1 MPGRRGW
8 VPPWDSRCRP
18 TGAIAR
24 WRSSPAPYLPAWPDC
39 TITRTWRSTG
49 WRGPRRA
56 AGVAEGLEVPPA
68 PGRVLQNADDVLT
81 ARATE
86 SAPFALQVTMPVA
99 QRERLVGRLTD
110 AGAIE
115 AEPAMLELARILAG
129 WPRLGAE
136 VDEKTIPQEVRFDE
150 IGGVSYTKGC
160 YTGQET
166 VARLHFRGHANRALR
181 GLLFNS
187 EPP

>member
-1 MPGRRGW
+1 MPGRRASA
-8 VPPWDSRCRP
+8 PRWDSRCRP
-18 TGAIAR
+18 
-24 WRSSPAPYLPAWPDC
+24 PA
-39 TITRTWRSTG
+39 
-49 WRGPRRA
+49 
-56 AGVAEGLEVPPA
+56 A
-68 PGRVLQNADDVLT
+68 PGRVLQNAGDVLT

-99 QRERLVGRLTD
+99 QRERLAGRLAA

-115 AEPAMLELARILAG
+115 AEPAMLELARVLAG

-160 YTGQET
+160 YTG
-166 VARLHFRGHANRALR
+166 
-181 GLLFNS
+181 
-187 EPP
+187 